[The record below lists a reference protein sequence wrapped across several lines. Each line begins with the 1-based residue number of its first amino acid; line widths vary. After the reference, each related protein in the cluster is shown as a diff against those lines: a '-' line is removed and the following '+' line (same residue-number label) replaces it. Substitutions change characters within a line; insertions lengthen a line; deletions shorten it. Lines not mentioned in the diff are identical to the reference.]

1 MDFQP
6 YPQGRRDS
14 GWGTSAP
21 GSCKG
26 GQHCV
31 DRGST
36 LGKLYFGKGTQLT
49 VRPGEWVVLTLGK
62 HHYEETERE
71 MNEFP

>member
-6 YPQGRRDS
+6 HPQGRAES
-14 GWGTSAP
+14 GWGILGA

-49 VRPGEWVVLTLGK
+49 VWPGEWVV
-62 HHYEETERE
+62 
-71 MNEFP
+71 F